1 MKFRIDYSYIEKML
15 KDYYEEQYEMD
26 GLFLKLFVREEVGN
40 AHGWFEGDT
49 YFRMS
54 ALIIRNRMLK
64 VGIKDNGF
72 IVPAQDREVIDEKEI
87 IDIIKPIFD
96 ESLKDQN
103 LKVGYFILEESG
115 VDVHLEEIEKD
126 VILKRKQ
133 LSDKDKNKKSIE

>member
-1 MKFRIDYSYIEKML
+1 
-15 KDYYEEQYEMD
+15 MD

-49 YFRMS
+49 HFRMS
-54 ALIIRNRMLK
+54 ALIIRNRIIK

-133 LSDKDKNKKSIE
+133 LLKKDENKKSIE